1 MSPFQDQDEDV
12 TPAQCSAVLV
22 GSFPA
27 GSAREVMESVA
38 DVLGDRVAAIPDGD
52 QAGWVFAVWRVIAEM
67 PQLELVDEQEI
78 HERLS
83 MKLPIYAPR
92 AGVAAEDVEF
102 GSFGFAATAAA
113 SYREFVDLRDRGRI
127 PPGTRFQ
134 VCLPAPLTAG
144 CVLRPLDVLVPAL
157 ERALAR
163 ELAEIAATIP
173 AADLAIQFDLAIDVQ
188 VEEAA
193 RHPERASE
201 WHRAVARAWRLDR
214 TVAQI
219 ARLAEQ
225 VPAGAAL
232 GVHLCYGDPEGFHL
246 VEPADTRVAADFA
259 NALRAAVTRPL
270 SWVHLPVPRDRDD
283 EGYFAPLAGLELDTG
298 TRLHLGLLHL
308 ADGEEGAA
316 RRRAAASAH
325 LTRPFGVGTECGFG
339 RQRPED
345 VPALLELH
353 RRVADQLTNG

>member
-1 MSPFQDQDEDV
+1 V
-12 TPAQCSAVLV
+12 TTTPPGALLV

-27 GSAREVMESVA
+27 GSARDVMESVA

-52 QAGWVFAVWRVIAEM
+52 QAGWVFAVWRVIAAM
-67 PQLELVDEQEI
+67 PELEQVDEQEI

-102 GSFGFAATAAA
+102 GPFGFAVTAKA

-127 PPGTRFQ
+127 EPGARFQ
-134 VCLPAPLTAG
+134 VCLPAPITAG
-144 CVLRPLDVLVPAL
+144 CVLQPLDVLVPAL

-163 ELAEIAATIP
+163 ELVEIVAAIP
-173 AADLAIQFDLAIDVQ
+173 AADLAVQFDMAIDVQ

-193 RHPERASE
+193 RHPDRASQ
-201 WHRAVARAWRLDR
+201 WHRGLSEAWRLDR
-214 TVAQI
+214 TVTQI
-219 ARLAEQ
+219 ARLAEH
-225 VPAGAAL
+225 VPPGAAL

-246 VEPADTRVAADFA
+246 VEPADTQVVVDFA
-259 NALRAAVTRPL
+259 NALHAAVASPL
-270 SWVHLPVPRDRDD
+270 AWVHVPVPRDRDD
-283 EGYFAPLAGLELDTG
+283 DAYFAPFDGLQLDPD
-298 TRLHLGLLHL
+298 TRLYLGLLHL

-316 RRRAAASAH
+316 RRRAAAAAH
-325 LTRPFGVGTECGFG
+325 LTRSFGVGTECGLG

-345 VPALLELH
+345 VPALLDLH
-353 RRVADQLTNG
+353 RRVAGYSAID